1 MAHTNLLLVTYG
13 SWDKTNLIINGKDE
27 IDAAKLLIRLTTD
40 NRGGI
45 AAGGEMHA
53 HITPQDDPNAQYGI
67 FPGRFELDAHS
78 PQFGDSNV
86 VIENQNPTVDFDA
99 TQVWFNEMEITDQV
113 YELFIE
119 FNYPADTATAYL
131 KLLKGSW
138 WRGNT
143 ETDITLL

>member
-1 MAHTNLLLVTYG
+1 MAHSSLLLVTYG
-13 SWDKTNLIINGKDE
+13 SWDKTNLVNNGTE
-27 IDAAKLLIRLTTD
+27 EVDAGRLLLRLTTD

-45 AAGGEMHA
+45 KAGGEMHA
-53 HITPQDDPNAQYGI
+53 YITPQDDPTAQYGI
-67 FPGRFELDAHS
+67 FPGRFELDVHS
-78 PQFGDSNV
+78 TEFGDSNV
-86 VIENQNPTVDFDA
+86 VIENQNPTVDFDS
-99 TQVWFNEMEITDQV
+99 TQVWFNQLDVTDQV

-119 FNYPADTATAYL
+119 FDYPKDTASAYL